1 MSINSRGLGD
11 TIREQRAARRL
22 SQQDLAAK
30 ANVEQS
36 KLSRIE
42 RGSIKHPDP
51 RVLGR
56 IADVLGVSVELY
68 YAAAGYPLPYS
79 NAYPDPRDFF
89 RRLYGVEPT
98 PENLR
103 DIGEHVHADYRE
115 WLEKL
120 SAFTQESINWEVAH
134 GLANMPHPW
143 PLSRGELILYEWFQL
158 QQMPGLDGPSLG
170 NHPDS
175 TKVHQAR

>member
-1 MSINSRGLGD
+1 MSISSRGLGD

-22 SQQDLAAK
+22 SQHDLAAK

-42 RGSIKHPDP
+42 AGLIKHPDP

-68 YAAAGYPLPYS
+68 YAAAGYPLPYR
-79 NAYPDPRDFF
+79 NVYPDPRDFF
-89 RRLYGVEPT
+89 RRLYGTEPV
-98 PENLR
+98 PENLEN
-103 DIGEHVHADYRE
+103 IGELVHRDYHE

-120 SAFTQESINWEVAH
+120 SGFTQESIAWEVSH
-134 GLANMPHPW
+134 GLTNLPNPW

-158 QQMPGLDGPSLG
+158 LQMPGLDGQNLG
-170 NHPDS
+170 NHAGS
-175 TKVHQAR
+175 TKVHQTR